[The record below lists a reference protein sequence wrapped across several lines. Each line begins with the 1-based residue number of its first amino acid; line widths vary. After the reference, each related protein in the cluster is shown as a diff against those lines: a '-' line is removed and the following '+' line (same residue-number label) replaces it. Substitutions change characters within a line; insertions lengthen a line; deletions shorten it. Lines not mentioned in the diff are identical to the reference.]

1 MNQERFRFFESTYQE
16 SDLLIGVSHNHFS
29 EEMIEI
35 SIKELVRLRNLV
47 DDFTV
52 KHPNFGTSL
61 EPILLA
67 EVEGGSTHEH
77 LIPDE
82 IFSMIDC
89 GIRSETGPMS
99 AVAGLFAERVGNRL
113 VRDFGPEEV
122 VVENGGDL
130 FLHVESDVVSAIH
143 ASSSPLSDKMGFIIP
158 PGTWGV
164 CTSSG
169 TIGHSYSR
177 GNADAVTII
186 SKSTP
191 LADAWATSL
200 ANQIKTEEDI
210 EVILEQVSQIPEIL
224 GCAVILGE
232 RIGILGEIEVK
243 PLS

>member
-16 SDLLIGVSHNHFS
+16 SDLLIGVSHSHFR

-52 KHPNFGTSL
+52 KDPNFGTSL
-61 EPILLA
+61 EPILYS
-67 EVEGGSTHEH
+67 EVEGCSTREH
-77 LIPDE
+77 PIPDE
-82 IFSMIDC
+82 ISSMIDC
-89 GIRSETGPMS
+89 GIRTGTGPMS

-113 VRDFGPEEV
+113 IRGFGPKEV

-143 ASSSPLSDKMGFIIP
+143 ARSSPLSDKMGFIIP
-158 PGTWGV
+158 SGTWGL

-186 SKSTP
+186 AKSTP

-200 ANQIKTEEDI
+200 ANQIETEDDI
-210 EVILEQVSQIPEIL
+210 EIILERVSQIPEIL
-224 GCAVILGE
+224 GCAIIVGE
-232 RIGILGEIEVK
+232 RIGIQGEIEVK